1 MGVAV
6 CVGGRQRLVTGSRQ
20 QMTRVRVEFAVE
32 KSVALLII
40 PRSMSAGGR
49 AADAAQDRAAAPSDD
64 KITAGSSAGGAAAIS
79 GLTSIPDDSCQSRAR
94 FFGDLSPAHY
104 QVSPCFSLLL
114 LLFACLSAVFTFICL
129 SALLCLL

>member
-64 KITAGSSAGGAAAIS
+64 KIPTGSSAGGAAAS
-79 GLTSIPDDSCQSRAR
+79 GLASVPDDSCRSCAR
-94 FFGDLSPAHY
+94 FFGDLSPAHF
-104 QVSPCFSLLL
+104 QVSLCCSLLPL
-114 LLFACLSAVFTFICL
+114 PFACLSAVFTFICL